1 MLFLGFTRRNQ
12 ARRSESSVS
21 TEMMSFSA
29 ERKFSSHRLRWLI
42 VGTIAAVVTITA
54 ANALVLAQMHQ
65 STLRDTQEDL
75 LRQSLTLSELVE
87 HTFRSADLVLAN
99 VVEKARTE
107 AAPDG
112 DLSRL
117 SSQDFYSFLAEKKSE
132 LPPIDT
138 LAVLDRRGMRLTN
151 SRRWPLETA
160 DMSTREYF
168 AVLSANPNLKLYI
181 SRPLPGFATG
191 IPVSILARPVL
202 AKDGRFLGVALASTD
217 MAYFEDMF
225 RSTSRGEGYCVTLL
239 RQDGTMLARSPAPDP
254 AAPTAPVTVPKSL
267 TNSDST
273 VSRVVRPSDQTAFIA
288 AAHRLADYPL
298 TVVVAQT
305 EDAAFMAWRKT
316 ALTMGFI
323 TSTMIALIVIAAVFM
338 ARSWKQQDKLDA
350 ARAEILDAD
359 KTRIV
364 AEVELNRQRDLAEQS
379 MRLNAAVENMTQGLC
394 MFDKDGRLVV
404 CNDIYAKMYNL
415 PPELIRP
422 GTLYTD
428 IVAYRFAS
436 KLVKGDAE
444 NQRLALSAMFETQKS
459 SRIDEHSNGRLVR
472 ITRQALQGGGWVST
486 HDDITD
492 QQRAARELDQ
502 TKKFLDSIIENI
514 PISVVVKDAKTFKYV
529 LVNRAFEVMHDMPR
543 AELLGRTVLE
553 LFGHDDAQRIHGYDL
568 ESLEASDGVVFTEQ
582 EVNSPKSGAMRIQ
595 ATSRIVLRD
604 SSGEA
609 KYLIVVIDDI
619 TERRKIDQRI
629 AFLAHHDALTGLANR
644 AALTQKI
651 EEAAARQ
658 RRRGEPFS
666 VLLLDL
672 DRFKQVNDTLGHPAG
687 DTLLTEVAARLNE
700 IVRETDVLARLG
712 GDEFAIVQAGETNP
726 REAASGLANRI
737 IEALSKPFDI
747 EGGAINIGASIG
759 IALAPEHDTSS
770 DNLLKMADLALY
782 RAKSGGGSG
791 YRFFDPEMSELASAR
806 HETEVELRRAIQH
819 NELEL
824 HYQPIIDTKTR
835 RICGAEALVRWRHP
849 TKGLIFPDK
858 FIPLAEETGLIT
870 QIGEW
875 VLNAAC
881 AEAVKWPA
889 DIKVAVNLSLVQFRK
904 ADLSGTV
911 MRSLAASGLPPERLE
926 LEITETALIESAA
939 ECLPALRH
947 FKNNGIT
954 IVLDDFGTGYSSL
967 SQLAMF
973 PFDKIKIDKSFTQNL
988 TKRSECAA
996 IISATLTLAQNLNIA
1011 TTAEG
1016 VETVDQYRILRLAGV
1031 TSLQGY
1037 LFKRPGPASE
1047 IDFDQVYD
1055 GGGKIEAAA

>member
-1 MLFLGFTRRNQ
+1 
-12 ARRSESSVS
+12 
-21 TEMMSFSA
+21 
-29 ERKFSSHRLRWLI
+29 
-42 VGTIAAVVTITA
+42 
-54 ANALVLAQMHQ
+54 
-65 STLRDTQEDL
+65 
-75 LRQSLTLSELVE
+75 
-87 HTFRSADLVLAN
+87 
-99 VVEKARTE
+99 
-107 AAPDG
+107 
-112 DLSRL
+112 
-117 SSQDFYSFLAEKKSE
+117 
-132 LPPIDT
+132 
-138 LAVLDRRGMRLTN
+138 
-151 SRRWPLETA
+151 
-160 DMSTREYF
+160 
-168 AVLSANPNLKLYI
+168 
-181 SRPLPGFATG
+181 
-191 IPVSILARPVL
+191 
-202 AKDGRFLGVALASTD
+202 
-217 MAYFEDMF
+217 
-225 RSTSRGEGYCVTLL
+225 
-239 RQDGTMLARSPAPDP
+239 
-254 AAPTAPVTVPKSL
+254 
-267 TNSDST
+267 
-273 VSRVVRPSDQTAFIA
+273 
-288 AAHRLADYPL
+288 
-298 TVVVAQT
+298 
-305 EDAAFMAWRKT
+305 
-316 ALTMGFI
+316 
-323 TSTMIALIVIAAVFM
+323 
-338 ARSWKQQDKLDA
+338 
-350 ARAEILDAD
+350 
-359 KTRIV
+359 
-364 AEVELNRQRDLAEQS
+364 
-379 MRLNAAVENMTQGLC
+379 
-394 MFDKDGRLVV
+394 
-404 CNDIYAKMYNL
+404 
-415 PPELIRP
+415 
-422 GTLYTD
+422 
-428 IVAYRFAS
+428 
-436 KLVKGDAE
+436 
-444 NQRLALSAMFETQKS
+444 
-459 SRIDEHSNGRLVR
+459 
-472 ITRQALQGGGWVST
+472 
-486 HDDITD
+486 
-492 QQRAARELDQ
+492 
-502 TKKFLDSIIENI
+502 
-514 PISVVVKDAKTFKYV
+514 
-529 LVNRAFEVMHDMPR
+529 MHDMPR

>member
-1 MLFLGFTRRNQ
+1 M
-12 ARRSESSVS
+12 S

-254 AAPTAPVTVPKSL
+254 AAPTAPITVPKSL
-267 TNSDST
+267 TDSDST

>member
-1 MLFLGFTRRNQ
+1 
-12 ARRSESSVS
+12 
-21 TEMMSFSA
+21 MMSFSS

-42 VGTIAAVVTITA
+42 VGTVAAVVTITA

-87 HTFRSADLVLAN
+87 YTFRSADLVLAN

-151 SRRWPLETA
+151 SRSWPLETA
-160 DMSTREYF
+160 DLSAREYF

-181 SRPLPGFATG
+181 GQPLSGFATG

-225 RSTSRGEGYCVTLL
+225 RSTSRGEGHCVALL

-254 AAPTAPVTVPKSL
+254 AARTAPITVSKSL
-267 TNSDST
+267 TDSDST

-305 EDAAFMAWRKT
+305 EDAAFTAWRKT

-359 KTRIV
+359 KIRV
-364 AEVELNRQRDLAEQS
+364 LAEVELNRQRDLAEQS

-394 MFDKDGRLVV
+394 MFDKRGRLVV
-404 CNDIYAKMYNL
+404 CNDIYTKMYNL
-415 PPELIRP
+415 PPDLVRP
-422 GTLYTD
+422 GALYSD
-428 IVAYRFAS
+428 IIAHRFES

-444 NQRLALSAMFETQKS
+444 NQRVALSAMFDTQKT
-459 SRIDEHSNGRLVR
+459 SRIDEHTNGRLVR
-472 ITRQALQGGGWVST
+472 ITRQALQNGGWVST

-502 TKKFLDSIIENI
+502 TKKFLDSIIDTI

-543 AELLGRTVLE
+543 AELLDRTVLE
-553 LFGHDDAQRIHGYDL
+553 LFGHDDAERIHGYDL
-568 ESLEASDGVVFTEQ
+568 ESLEAPDGVVFAEQ

-604 SSGEA
+604 NSGEA

-658 RRRGEPFS
+658 RRRSEPFS

-672 DRFKQVNDTLGHPAG
+672 DRFKQVNDTLDHPAG

-700 IVRETDVLARLG
+700 MVRETDVLARLG
-712 GDEFAIVQAGETNP
+712 GDEFAIVKAGETNP
-726 REAASGLANRI
+726 REAAAGLANRI
-737 IEALSKPFDI
+737 IEALGKPFDI
-747 EGGAINIGASIG
+747 EGGRHQYRRQHRHRARARTRHQFRQP
-759 IALAPEHDTSS
+759 PE
-770 DNLLKMADLALY
+770 N
-782 RAKSGGGSG
+782 GGSRALSRQIRRRQRLSFLRSG
-791 YRFFDPEMSELASAR
+791 NERTGERAAR
-806 HETEVELRRAIQH
+806 
-819 NELEL
+819 
-824 HYQPIIDTKTR
+824 D
-835 RICGAEALVRWRHP
+835 
-849 TKGLIFPDK
+849 
-858 FIPLAEETGLIT
+858 
-870 QIGEW
+870 
-875 VLNAAC
+875 
-881 AEAVKWPA
+881 
-889 DIKVAVNLSLVQFRK
+889 
-904 ADLSGTV
+904 
-911 MRSLAASGLPPERLE
+911 RS
-926 LEITETALIESAA
+926 
-939 ECLPALRH
+939 
-947 FKNNGIT
+947 
-954 IVLDDFGTGYSSL
+954 
-967 SQLAMF
+967 
-973 PFDKIKIDKSFTQNL
+973 
-988 TKRSECAA
+988 
-996 IISATLTLAQNLNIA
+996 
-1011 TTAEG
+1011 
-1016 VETVDQYRILRLAGV
+1016 
-1031 TSLQGY
+1031 
-1037 LFKRPGPASE
+1037 
-1047 IDFDQVYD
+1047 
-1055 GGGKIEAAA
+1055 

>member
-1 MLFLGFTRRNQ
+1 M
-12 ARRSESSVS
+12 S

-267 TNSDST
+267 TDSDST

-553 LFGHDDAQRIHGYDL
+553 LFGHD
-568 ESLEASDGVVFTEQ
+568 
-582 EVNSPKSGAMRIQ
+582 
-595 ATSRIVLRD
+595 
-604 SSGEA
+604 
-609 KYLIVVIDDI
+609 
-619 TERRKIDQRI
+619 
-629 AFLAHHDALTGLANR
+629 
-644 AALTQKI
+644 
-651 EEAAARQ
+651 
-658 RRRGEPFS
+658 
-666 VLLLDL
+666 
-672 DRFKQVNDTLGHPAG
+672 
-687 DTLLTEVAARLNE
+687 
-700 IVRETDVLARLG
+700 
-712 GDEFAIVQAGETNP
+712 
-726 REAASGLANRI
+726 
-737 IEALSKPFDI
+737 
-747 EGGAINIGASIG
+747 
-759 IALAPEHDTSS
+759 
-770 DNLLKMADLALY
+770 
-782 RAKSGGGSG
+782 
-791 YRFFDPEMSELASAR
+791 
-806 HETEVELRRAIQH
+806 
-819 NELEL
+819 
-824 HYQPIIDTKTR
+824 
-835 RICGAEALVRWRHP
+835 
-849 TKGLIFPDK
+849 
-858 FIPLAEETGLIT
+858 
-870 QIGEW
+870 
-875 VLNAAC
+875 
-881 AEAVKWPA
+881 
-889 DIKVAVNLSLVQFRK
+889 
-904 ADLSGTV
+904 
-911 MRSLAASGLPPERLE
+911 
-926 LEITETALIESAA
+926 
-939 ECLPALRH
+939 
-947 FKNNGIT
+947 
-954 IVLDDFGTGYSSL
+954 
-967 SQLAMF
+967 
-973 PFDKIKIDKSFTQNL
+973 
-988 TKRSECAA
+988 
-996 IISATLTLAQNLNIA
+996 
-1011 TTAEG
+1011 
-1016 VETVDQYRILRLAGV
+1016 
-1031 TSLQGY
+1031 
-1037 LFKRPGPASE
+1037 
-1047 IDFDQVYD
+1047 
-1055 GGGKIEAAA
+1055 